1 MADSWE
7 DQADASQQYTPEQ
20 MQQYYAQQAYY
31 QQQQQQY
38 YNQQQGNQQYD
49 QNGGYGGHYQQQYGQ
64 QANYAYQQQYQ
75 QPQQQSTHSPPKI
88 LKRGEP
94 VAPKPAVPKPNPTG
108 EAAAPKPAAPKPTP
122 KSKVA
127 TNVSPP
133 VAPSPSKV
141 DKVTSAMKDVK
152 IAKKKKEKATPVRKE
167 IIIEDDS
174 DPRDHLNVVFIGHV
188 DAGKSTISGN
198 VLYQTGMVDKR
209 VIDKFT
215 REAKERNRDSW
226 FLAFIMDTNEE
237 ERAKGK
243 TVEVGRASFETEN
256 KRFTI
261 LDAPG
266 HKNYVPNM
274 IQGASQ
280 ADVGILV
287 ISARRGEFEAG
298 FDGAG
303 QTREHAMLAKT
314 LGIDKLIVV
323 INKMDEKT
331 VKWSKARYEEIQSKM
346 KPFLRH
352 SCGFRLKRDV
362 QWVPISGMTGE
373 NLKDR
378 ATAETCPWYR
388 GPSLIEL
395 LDKIPV
401 SNRDPKASLRM
412 PILGKMFDRGVIA
425 MGKIESGTLKR
436 GMDLMLMPMN
446 IKTQVISLYVDDGGE
461 VMKECNVAKPGE
473 NVRVK
478 LKGVADND
486 VHKGFVLSSV
496 EDPTPACREFIAIIE
511 VLELLEH
518 RKLITSGYECILHCH
533 TVSEECTFEE
543 LLSEMDLKVKKFSK
557 RKPMFVKSKSVI
569 KCKISLK
576 QSIAIETFAKCPQLG
591 RFTLRDE
598 GKTIGI
604 GKIMKIRKHRP

>member
-94 VAPKPAVPKPNPTG
+94 VAPKPAVPKPTPTG

-141 DKVTSAMKDVK
+141 DKVTSTMKDVK

-243 TVEVGRASFETEN
+243 TTEN

-280 ADVGILV
+280 AD
-287 ISARRGEFEAG
+287 AG

-331 VKWSKARYEEIQSKM
+331 VKWSKARYEEIQTKM

-352 SCGFRLKRDV
+352 SCGFR
-362 QWVPISGMTGE
+362 E

-446 IKTQVISLYVDDGGE
+446 IKTQVISLYVDDG
-461 VMKECNVAKPGE
+461 E

-486 VHKGFVLSSV
+486 VHK
-496 EDPTPACREFIAIIE
+496 ACREFIAIIE